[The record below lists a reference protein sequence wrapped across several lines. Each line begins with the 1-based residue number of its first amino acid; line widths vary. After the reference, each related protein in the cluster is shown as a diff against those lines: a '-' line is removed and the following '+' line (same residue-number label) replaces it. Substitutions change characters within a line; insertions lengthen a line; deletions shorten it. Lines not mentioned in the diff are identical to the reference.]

1 MSKNT
6 KITAITIMAVT
17 LLSGAAGGLAVY
29 SHDIGLT
36 SEVTAC
42 NIIPSENTAKAAG
55 YNSEVI
61 STLQKQ
67 VATVKPARWHSGFKW
82 NNGRRL
88 NGHQYCR
95 NYRNN
100 NRDTQNKQSDWHYRN
115 DSTYGSIKI

>member
-6 KITAITIMAVT
+6 KIVAITIMAVT

-29 SHDIGLT
+29 SHEMGWGGDVI
-36 SEVTAC
+36 AC
-42 NIIPSENTAKAAG
+42 NTIPFGNTAKAAG
-55 YNSEVI
+55 YNIDTI

-100 NRDTQNKQSDWHYRN
+100 RDTQNKQSDWHYRN
-115 DSTYGSIKI
+115 DATYDSIKI